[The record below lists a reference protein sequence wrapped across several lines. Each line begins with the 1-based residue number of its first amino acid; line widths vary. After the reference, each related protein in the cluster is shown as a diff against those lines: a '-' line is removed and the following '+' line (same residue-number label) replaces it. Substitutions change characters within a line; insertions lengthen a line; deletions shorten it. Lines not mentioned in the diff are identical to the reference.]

1 MAPSLDSKNDEG
13 GDDLGTTDEVRVFK
27 DEGDFEEE
35 KERVEKE
42 KTGDGRFGHRGD
54 SKVEER
60 VVFVRARDE
69 DRVEVRTK
77 GKD

>member
-1 MAPSLDSKNDEG
+1 MK
-13 GDDLGTTDEVRVFK
+13 DLGSQ
-27 DEGDFEEE
+27 GLA

-42 KTGDGRFGHRGD
+42 KTGDGRVGYRGD